1 MTDKSVIRETLFSL
15 DQARR
20 KLLQP
25 RFTKLGL
32 TLGQGQ
38 PRILNSLLK
47 QEGVTQKELADTC
60 RLEAT
65 TLSRTLDHMEKSGLI
80 VRQRDPECR
89 RSFRILLT
97 EKGRETAQQ
106 VRQAFAQV
114 DDILWQ
120 GFTTQEMDLLLE
132 GLNKLSRNLAAQN
145 TL

>member
-1 MTDKSVIRETLFSL
+1 MTEKSELREILFAL

-20 KLLQP
+20 KFLQP
-25 RFTKLGL
+25 RFTELGL

-47 QEGVTQKELADTC
+47 RESVTQKELADTC

-80 VRQRDPECR
+80 VRRKDPECR

-97 EKGRETAQQ
+97 DKGRETARQ
-106 VRQAFAQV
+106 VRQALTQL

-120 GFTTQEMDLLLE
+120 GFTPQEMDALWE
-132 GLNKLSRNLAAQN
+132 GLKKIECNLKNQRA
-145 TL
+145 L